1 MYNYFLFF
9 SVWAIQLQVF
19 HVFFACPVRN
29 VSTLYLYMHV
39 SRSDALSILGTLRMS
54 YIRLVRKSHRIQLL
68 LPVWC
73 HLWNV
78 NGTDNEYRGCM
89 HFSGQV
95 SIKFFKGG
103 EMSYNTTST
112 FFKWCEKDFDWL
124 ESICQSE
131 QFLFR
136 LISIVFVKNLDT
148 LS

>member
-1 MYNYFLFF
+1 MPQFIFACTIIFSFFPFEPYNSKY
-9 SVWAIQLQVF
+9 F

-112 FFKWCEKDFDWL
+112 FFKWLDVRKT
-124 ESICQSE
+124 
-131 QFLFR
+131 
-136 LISIVFVKNLDT
+136 LIDLKVFVNQSNFYLD
-148 LS
+148 